1 MEQPGLISATFHRSL
16 DGTRI
21 INYGQWTREQA
32 IAELAK
38 KSLTGRVLP
47 KMKIASIDLFTPLM
61 PNILEKLTI

>member
-21 INYGQWTREQA
+21 INYGQWMDRQA

-47 KMKIASIDLFTPLM
+47 PMNITSIKLFTPLT

>member
-21 INYGQWTREQA
+21 INYGQWMDRQA

-38 KSLTGRVLP
+38 KSLTGRILP
-47 KMKIASIDLFTPLM
+47 PMNITSIKLFTPLT